1 MAITKRVGQVW
12 DKDLQRYVGGS
23 TEVSFVGRVLDVYQR
38 DYRAMSDVYTLATF
52 AKVVTED
59 GKITEI
65 MVNANFECDVEGG
78 TADVDA
84 GPEAL
89 AIKAEHDR
97 RVEELAAER
106 RRLQVEKANEAEKN
120 RPVVGKRMVVVKGK
134 KTPVGLQGTVAYVS
148 GSNSVLLKADHEWKD
163 RKAQGTWVPS
173 YNLKAV

>member
-1 MAITKRVGQVW
+1 MAITKKVGQVW
-12 DKDLQRYVGGS
+12 DKDLKQYVGGAD
-23 TEVSFVGRVLDVYQR
+23 EVSFVGRVLKVYHR
-38 DYRAMSDVYTLATF
+38 DYRAMSDVYTWATF
-52 AKVVTED
+52 ALVVTDD

-78 TADVDA
+78 VAEVDA
-84 GPEAL
+84 SPEAL

-97 RVEELAAER
+97 RAEEFKAER
-106 RRLQVEKANEAEKN
+106 WRIQVEKDKEAEKN
-120 RPVVGKRMVVVKGK
+120 RPVIGKRMVVVKGK
-134 KTPVGLQGTVAYVS
+134 KAPLGFQGTVAYVS